1 MQRISEEELFPI
13 KSAAA
18 KRAGETKKACRQ
30 IEQAIALGVNWYTTG
45 FCPELNEAL
54 GIPASPAGRLQ
65 PHPLNEALGIASPT
79 EVRLDARADGAKRFK
94 ALLIK
99 KAQALCSEVVI
110 RRRQGGLVF
119 ETKVTLESVQ
129 AAFRQIVDSVP
140 ERFHRWASQQQ
151 QANGGEA

>member
-30 IEQAIALGVNWYTTG
+30 IEHAIALGVNWYTTG

-54 GIPASPAGRLQ
+54 GI
-65 PHPLNEALGIASPT
+65 ASPT
-79 EVRLDARADGAKRFK
+79 EVRMDARADGAKRFK

>member
-54 GIPASPAGRLQ
+54 GI
-65 PHPLNEALGIASPT
+65 ASPT
-79 EVRLDARADGAKRFK
+79 EVRVDARADGAKRFK